1 MITGSPDNEKYEGT
15 MFAQVVNGRAGIPNG
30 IIPYRDII
38 YARMINYYLGGNYVV
53 DWEKN
58 DAVRDSAVFAD
69 MKVWPEKGSVE
80 IIDDVIV
87 VKMGKEDE

>member
-1 MITGSPDNEKYEGT
+1 M
-15 MFAQVVNGRAGIPNG
+15 
-30 IIPYRDII
+30 
-38 YARMINYYLGGNYVV
+38 V

-69 MKVWPEKGSVE
+69 MEVWPEKGSVE